1 MSSPEGEKVVC
12 AKYMFELVLKDSS
25 LFLPE
30 AGGGGW
36 LAKREFGK
44 VYIAYA
50 AVRELH

>member
-30 AGGGGW
+30 AGGGGGGGW
-36 LAKREFGK
+36 QKGSL
-44 VYIAYA
+44 
-50 AVRELH
+50 VRFT